1 MFKFLNKF
9 DDLSESL
16 LFFVAAIITGGFG
29 DRIIPHTLLEY
40 LDEDR
45 VSQLL
50 CSFFL
55 VIFSIEVFTDKVK
68 SIIDPLKY
76 SLLIFVLY
84 IAISKQSGDRFL
96 ITVGLLMI
104 NYFVRKQAYILK
116 NNVTDKEDKNR
127 KNKIKNLN
135 KASTFILILTTIVT
149 AHGMYNY
156 FIKQYNEHRKTS
168 KNFLEFLGKFFLE
181 GSNKIYKEQKRVFRK

>member
-45 VSQLL
+45 VSQLI
-50 CSFFL
+50 CSFLL

-68 SIIDPLKY
+68 SIVDPLIY
-76 SLLIFVLY
+76 SFIIFVLY

-96 ITVGLLMI
+96 ITLGLLMI

-127 KNKIKNLN
+127 KSKIKNLN
-135 KASTFILILTTIVT
+135 KASTYILILTTIVT

-156 FIKQYNEHRKTS
+156 FIKQYNEHEKLQKT
-168 KNFLEFLGKFFLE
+168 F
-181 GSNKIYKEQKRVFRK
+181 